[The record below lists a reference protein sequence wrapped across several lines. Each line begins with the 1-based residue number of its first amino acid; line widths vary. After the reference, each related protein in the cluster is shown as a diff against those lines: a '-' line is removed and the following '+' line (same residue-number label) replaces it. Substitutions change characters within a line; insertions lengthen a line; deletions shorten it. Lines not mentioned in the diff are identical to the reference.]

1 MNIALA
7 ALLLAAGCGDGVE
20 VQRAGGGFDVAARNA
35 PVSRVIECLAE
46 KAGFR
51 IVIEPGVALDQS
63 ITVQLAAQTPAAAI
77 RGILEGQRLNYAYTT
92 DRTAT
97 RVLMLMISARAAG
110 APEPKDPPPLIRSV
124 PPATPGL
131 RNLPPPP
138 VAEDEVETSAPPA
151 IRGAPPTPTRGR
163 GAGAPPADP
172 GSEPRPSTEIPLY
185 PSPRPLSPMT
195 LSDAGRVRPRP
206 IG

>member
-1 MNIALA
+1 MNSALA
-7 ALLLAAGCGDGVE
+7 GLLLAAGCGDGVDI
-20 VQRAGGGFDVAARNA
+20 QRSGNGGFDVAARNA

-46 KAGFR
+46 KADFR
-51 IVIEPGVALDQS
+51 IVIDPGVALDRAV
-63 ITVQLAAQTPAAAI
+63 TLQLLDQTPDGAI
-77 RGILEGQRLNYAYTT
+77 RGILEGQRLNYAYAT

-131 RNLPPPP
+131 RNVPPPPP
-138 VAEDEVETSAPPA
+138 VDDAVEDSEPEVIRGGPPA
-151 IRGAPPTPTRGR
+151 LRGG
-163 GAGAPPADP
+163 GGVVPPADP
-172 GSEPRPSTEIPLY
+172 ASPRPPSGTPLY
-185 PSPRPLSPMT
+185 PSPRPLSPLS